1 MKQPRFAL
9 LKKLK
14 KKGFAS
20 SIRALLRF
28 VGDRASEIE
37 IGEVASSMALATIL
51 AIVPVL
57 ALSLAVFAAFPSFA
71 DTRQALE
78 SLIETSFL
86 PQQYSDVLVRYLR
99 QFTSQAAG
107 LTTFG
112 LLGLGVTTFMLI
124 DKLFITVNRIFKS
137 RGQRPWPQRVLIY
150 WALMTFGPIF
160 VALSLT
166 LTGKAASIAF
176 SGIEAGTTA
185 WLYVV
190 GQLILQS
197 LAFAVLYKFIP
208 RTPVQFTHA
217 LVGGTMVALIGQLV
231 KQLFEMYVSAGT
243 MSNIYGAFVAIPV
256 LILWIYVSWLLFFT
270 GAAVTATI
278 PKLTAGRFMD
288 SYRTGNDFLT
298 GLVMLKHFVSLR
310 LSGLAPVIELDELC
324 DAADTY
330 PEAAER
336 ILDGLYQA
344 GYVAPLSAR
353 SRDNVWVLVADTQK
367 ATLMSAFEWFC
378 VNADNT
384 VVLPA
389 GDGKRSEAAGALTQ
403 WWNELSR
410 SPALHRVLADVLRDD
425 DLLNHLRCRPAISSV
440 TTEATIAPD
449 STEKAR

>member
-1 MKQPRFAL
+1 MNQPRFSL

-28 VGDRASEIE
+28 VTDRAAEIE
-37 IGEVASSMALATIL
+37 IGEVASSMALATLL

-86 PQQYSDVLVRYLR
+86 PQQYSDVLVRYLKE
-99 QFTSQAAG
+99 FTSQAAG

-137 RGQRPWPQRVLIY
+137 GGQRPLHQRVLIY

-166 LTGKAASIAF
+166 LTGKAASIAL
-176 SGIEAGTTA
+176 SGIEARTTA
-185 WLYVV
+185 WLIVI
-190 GQLILQS
+190 GQLVLQS
-197 LAFAVLYKFIP
+197 LAFAVIYKFIP

-217 LVGGTMVALIGQLV
+217 LVGGSLVALIGQLV
-231 KQLFEMYVSAGT
+231 KQAFELYVSAGT
-243 MSNIYGAFVAIPV
+243 MSNIYGAFVAVPV
-256 LILWIYVSWLLFFT
+256 LILWIYISWLLFFT

-278 PKLTAGRFMD
+278 PKLMAGRFMD
-288 SYRTGNDFLT
+288 SYRTGNDFVT

-310 LSGLAPVIELDELC
+310 LSGLSPVIALDELC

-336 ILDGLYQA
+336 ILDGLYHA
-344 GYVAPLSAR
+344 GYVAPLSAKGK
-353 SRDNVWVLVADTQK
+353 DHVWVLVADSQK

-378 VNADNT
+378 VNPDNS
-384 VVLPA
+384 VLLPSH
-389 GDGKRSEAAGALTQ
+389 GNSRSEAAGALTH
-403 WWNELSR
+403 WWEQLR
-410 SPALHRVLADVLRDD
+410 QSPALHRVLADVLRDD
-425 DLLNHLRCRPAISSV
+425 ELLNHLRCRPAISSV
-440 TTEATIAPD
+440 TTQ
-449 STEKAR
+449 S

>member
-1 MKQPRFAL
+1 MKQPRFSL

-20 SIRALLRF
+20 SVRALLRF
-28 VGDRASEIE
+28 VADRAAEIE
-37 IGEVASSMALATIL
+37 IGEVASSMALATLL

-86 PQQYSDVLVRYLR
+86 PQQYSDVLVRYLKE
-99 QFTSQAAG
+99 FTSQAAG

-137 RGQRPWPQRVLIY
+137 GAQRPLHQRVLIY

-166 LTGKAASIAF
+166 LTGKAASIAL
-176 SGIEAGTTA
+176 SGIEARTTA
-185 WLYVV
+185 WLIVI
-190 GQLILQS
+190 GQLVLQS
-197 LAFAVLYKFIP
+197 VAFAVIYKFIP

-217 LVGGTMVALIGQLV
+217 LVGGSLVALIGQVV
-231 KQLFEMYVSAGT
+231 KQAFELYVSGGT
-243 MSNIYGAFVAIPV
+243 MSNIYGAFVAVPV
-256 LILWIYVSWLLFFT
+256 LILWIYISWLLFFT

-278 PKLTAGRFMD
+278 PKLMAGRFMD
-288 SYRTGNDFLT
+288 SYRTGNDFVT

-310 LSGLAPVIELDELC
+310 LSGVSPVIELEELC

-336 ILDGLYQA
+336 ILDGLYHA
-344 GYVAPLSAR
+344 GYVAPLSAKGKE
-353 SRDNVWVLVADTQK
+353 NVWVLVADSQK

-378 VNADNT
+378 VDPDNS
-384 VVLPA
+384 VLLPC
-389 GDGKRSEAAGALTQ
+389 GEYSRSEAAGALTH
-403 WWNELSR
+403 WWEELR
-410 SPALHRVLADVLRDD
+410 QSPALHRVLADVLRDD
-425 DLLNHLRCRPAISSV
+425 ELLTHLRCRPAISSV
-440 TTEATIAPD
+440 
-449 STEKAR
+449 STQS